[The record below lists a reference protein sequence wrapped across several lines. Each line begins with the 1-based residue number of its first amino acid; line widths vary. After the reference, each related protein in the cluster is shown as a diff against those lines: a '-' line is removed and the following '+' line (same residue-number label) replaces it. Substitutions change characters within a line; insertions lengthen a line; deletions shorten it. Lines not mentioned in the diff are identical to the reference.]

1 MTVTPITRFLEK
13 ASAMIPLGIKRA
25 FTEEQSEQR
34 GKNNMAV
41 GGAGKVKGAEMP
53 EVQTEGVQ
61 STRKSPH
68 LPSNQVLSHAVT
80 DM

>member
-1 MTVTPITRFLEK
+1 
-13 ASAMIPLGIKRA
+13 
-25 FTEEQSEQR
+25 
-34 GKNNMAV
+34 MAV

>member
-1 MTVTPITRFLEK
+1 MVPGES
-13 ASAMIPLGIKRA
+13 SAMIPLGIKRA

-34 GKNNMAV
+34 KNNNMAV

-53 EVQTEGVQ
+53 EVQT
-61 STRKSPH
+61 RKVSSPH
-68 LPSNQVLSHAVT
+68 RKAELPSNQVLSHAVT